1 MPLESLKSNDLRRGL
16 LEYIREN
23 AATKPQENTREL
35 SSLETAVGRALELAG
50 FEVHTNWQTGSGQLG
65 LVVAG
70 QGRLA
75 AIDCQGE
82 HWYSGAEEIM
92 EEQRQQAVLMRLG
105 WTFLRVRGSEWYAA
119 PDKVLARLQGYLQA
133 MGIEPMAGEK
143 EPTAA
148 LRLELMQ
155 RVTERAEAIRA
166 SWQQT
171 LEE

>member
-1 MPLESLKSNDLRRGL
+1 MEV
-16 LEYIREN
+16 
-23 AATKPQENTREL
+23 
-35 SSLETAVGRALELAG
+35 AVGRALELAG
-50 FEVHTNWQTGSGQLG
+50 FEVYNNWQTGSGQLG

-70 QGRLA
+70 KGRLV

-82 HWYSGAEEIM
+82 HWYAGNEEIV

-133 MGIEPMAGEK
+133 MGIEPMSGEK
-143 EPTAA
+143 EPASA
-148 LRLELMQ
+148 LRLGLMQ

-171 LEE
+171 EEA